1 MDTTIPMQPSGGFVE
16 GFRALITPDV
26 VSKASTAFGESES
39 AVTKGMG
46 AALPA
51 LFGVLASKAS
61 DRSFMSRIID
71 MVRDP
76 VAESS
81 AAGNVS
87 QILNTGESTETGM
100 SLGTR
105 FMSALLRYRP
115 SAVQCQRCSRWIWGS
130 APGFCFSA
138 PTTSS
143 TGWWRPDLHSALFC
157 QGNRVRAER
166 RG

>member
-1 MDTTIPMQPSGGFVE
+1 MHKFLSDEEVPMDTTIPMQPSGGFVE
-16 GFRALITPDV
+16 GFRALITPEV

-39 AVTKGMG
+39 AVTKGLS

-51 LFGVLASKAS
+51 LFGVLASKAG

-87 QILNTGESTETGM
+87 QILNTGESTGTGM

-105 FMSALLRYRP
+105 FMSALF
-115 SAVQCQRCSRWIWGS
+115 G
-130 APGFCFSA
+130 
-138 PTTSS
+138 
-143 TGWWRPDLHSALFC
+143 
-157 QGNRVRAER
+157 GNTDSIGKA
-166 RG
+166 